1 MARFLNKKE
10 EVYDL
15 KLTSYG
21 RYLLSIGKF
30 KPHFYAFLDDNV
42 IYDGAYAGITEAQ
55 DDIHVRIKND
65 TQYIEGLIK
74 FEEAERETNFMG
86 DGTINYFTTDITP
99 TMERPN
105 PDTLRA
111 SAIIGDAYLEG
122 DTNMAPAWK
131 AVLLSGMVSSSSIND
146 VKNNELIPQVNVN
159 VNYFKEIIDREFAIQ
174 QEYLNENVRDAVNF
188 TKTFSDGKM
197 IRLVPDDLMLYV
209 EELNTA
215 LLTKNF
221 DLEVFELKLNENS
234 SSAGISDGLIR
245 KSFNKTYGAIGGG
258 LMGPQFQNSSLLRG
272 SSVNSGYVTSSI
284 GYYYDVLNSELE
296 QKPYM
301 DTGSVDYFF
310 DVVYDY
316 QIDEF
321 YQIGKSTACQ
331 AAELFNKDSYY
342 IDLDFDC
349 TEEVADNV
357 YLDIYGRATEPEI
370 CD

>member
-30 KPHFYAFLDDNV
+30 KPDSYAFLDDNV
-42 IYDGAYAGITEAQ
+42 IYDGTYAGITEAQ
-55 DDIHVRIKND
+55 SDIHVRIKND

-74 FEEAERETNFMG
+74 FQEAERETNFMG
-86 DGTINYFTTDITP
+86 DGTINYFTSDITP
-99 TMERPN
+99 TMERPD

-111 SAIIGDAYLEG
+111 NAIIGDAYLEG
-122 DTNMAPAWK
+122 DTNLAPAWK
-131 AVLLSGMVSSSSIND
+131 AVLLSGMISSSSIND
-146 VKNNELIPQVNVN
+146 VKNDDLIPQVNVN
-159 VNYFKEIIDREFAIQ
+159 VTYFKEIIDREFAIQ
-174 QEYLNENVRDAVNF
+174 QEFLNENVRDAVNF

-209 EELNTA
+209 EEINTT

-221 DLEVFELKLNENS
+221 DLEVFEIKLNENS
-234 SSAGISDGLIR
+234 SSAGITDGLIR
-245 KSFNKTYGAIGGG
+245 KSFSKTFGAIKGGYLG
-258 LMGPQFQNSSLLRG
+258 SEFQNFNALRG
-272 SSVNSGYVTSSI
+272 SSRNQSSTTSSI
-284 GYYYDVLNSELE
+284 GYYYDVLSSELE
-296 QKPYM
+296 QKTSIN
-301 DTGSVDYFF
+301 TGSVDYYF

-321 YQIGKSTACQ
+321 YQIGKNTACK
-331 AAELFNKDSYY
+331 AAELFNKHSYY

-349 TEEVADNV
+349 TEEVQENV
-357 YLDIYGRATEPEI
+357 YVDIYGNATEPEI